1 MTLVD
6 LALTLGRLG
15 DARRLATEAL
25 DLARSA
31 TTGEVVRG
39 TADMWVALGR
49 VAWQYGDAAT
59 SARHLDRAADLGEGA
74 GLPQQPYRWRVAM
87 ADLRAAVG
95 DWRAADALLEEADRL
110 YNGDFSPNVRPVAA
124 TRARLWVRA
133 GDLAAARR
141 WARERGLSPHDGLHI
156 PSRVRAAH
164 AGADLL
170 AEHALFRDPATLT
183 DAMALL
189 ERLSGGC

>member
-1 MTLVD
+1 
-6 LALTLGRLG
+6 
-15 DARRLATEAL
+15 
-25 DLARSA
+25 
-31 TTGEVVRG
+31 
-39 TADMWVALGR
+39 MWVALGR
-49 VAWQYGDAAT
+49 VAWQHGDAAT

-95 DWRAADALLEEADRL
+95 DWRGADALLEEADRL

-141 WARERGLSPHDGLHI
+141 WASERGLSPDEDVTYLREYEQVTLARI
-156 PSRVRAAH
+156 
-164 AGADLL
+164 LL
-170 AEHALFRDPATLT
+170 AEWALSPDPVNAHRRDAAPRTT
-183 DAMALL
+183 P
-189 ERLSGGC
+189 RGR